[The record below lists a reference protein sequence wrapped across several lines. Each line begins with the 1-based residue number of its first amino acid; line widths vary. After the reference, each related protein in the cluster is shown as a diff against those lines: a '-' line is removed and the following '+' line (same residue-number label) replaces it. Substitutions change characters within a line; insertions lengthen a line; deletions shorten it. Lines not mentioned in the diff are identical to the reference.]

1 MPSKTPLVLLP
12 GLLCD
17 AALWRHQ
24 AETLSDVADISIADL
39 TKDDQIGAAARAV
52 LASAP
57 DEFALAGLSM
67 GGYTALE
74 IIRQAP
80 DRVTRLALLD
90 SSARPDTHEK
100 IKFRQ
105 ELIDLARI
113 GQFKGVTR
121 RLLPKLIHPDR
132 VADQALVD
140 SIMDMAERV
149 GRDAFLRQQR
159 LIMNRPDSRHDLA
172 LIHCPTVVVCGR
184 QDGLTPL
191 ADSEE
196 MAEKI
201 PRGKLVVIE
210 DCGHLSTMERPR
222 ALSAVLRYWLQIQ
235 RGE

>member
-1 MPSKTPLVLLP
+1 MSNKTPLVLLP

-17 AALWRHQ
+17 AALWQHQ
-24 AETLSDVADISIADL
+24 AETLSDIAEVSVADL
-39 TKDDQIGAAARAV
+39 TKADQAGLAAQQV

-57 DEFALAGLSM
+57 EEFALAGLSM
-67 GGYTALE
+67 GGYIALE
-74 IIRQAP
+74 IMRQAP
-80 DRVTRLALLD
+80 DRVVRLALLD
-90 SSARPDTHEK
+90 TSAHPDTQK
-100 IKFRQ
+100 TMKFRQ
-105 ELIDLARI
+105 ELINLARI

-132 VADQALVD
+132 LADHALVE

-159 LIMNRPDSRHDLA
+159 LLMNRPDSRHDLG
-172 LIHCPTVVVCGR
+172 LIHCPTVVICGR

-201 PRGKLVVIE
+201 PRAKLVVIE
-210 DCGHLSTMERPR
+210 DCGHLPTMERPR
-222 ALSAVLRYWLQIQ
+222 AVSALLRYWLQI
-235 RGE
+235 

>member
-1 MPSKTPLVLLP
+1 MSNKTPLVLLP

-17 AALWRHQ
+17 AALWQHQ
-24 AETLSDVADISIADL
+24 AETLSDIAEISVADL
-39 TKDDQIGAAARAV
+39 TKADQAGLAAQQV

-57 DEFALAGLSM
+57 EEFALAGLSM
-67 GGYTALE
+67 GGYIALE
-74 IIRQAP
+74 IMRQAP
-80 DRVTRLALLD
+80 DRVIRLAMLD
-90 SSARPDTHEK
+90 TSAHPDTQK
-100 IKFRQ
+100 MMKFRQ
-105 ELIDLARI
+105 ELINLARI

-132 VADQALVD
+132 LADHALVE

-159 LIMNRPDSRHDLA
+159 LLMNRPDSRHDLA
-172 LIHCPTVVVCGR
+172 LIHCPTVVICGR

-196 MAEKI
+196 MIEKI

-222 ALSAVLRYWLQIQ
+222 AVSAVLRYWLQI
-235 RGE
+235 

>member
-1 MPSKTPLVLLP
+1 MPSKTPLLLLP

-17 AALWRHQ
+17 AALWQHQ
-24 AETLSDVADISIADL
+24 IETLADLAEITVADVTQAD
-39 TKDDQIGAAARAV
+39 QAGAAAQGV

-67 GGYTALE
+67 GGYIALE
-74 IIRQAP
+74 IMRQAP
-80 DRVTRLALLD
+80 DRVARLALLD
-90 SSARPDTHEK
+90 TSARPDTQEK

-105 ELIDLARI
+105 ELIDLARM
-113 GQFKGVTR
+113 GQFKGVTP
-121 RLLPKLIHPDR
+121 RLLPKLIHPER
-132 VADQALVD
+132 MADSELVD
-140 SIMDMAERV
+140 SILAMAERV

-159 LIMNRPDSRHDLA
+159 LLMNRPDSRHDLA

-201 PRGKLVVIE
+201 RRAKLVVIE

-222 ALSAVLRYWLQIQ
+222 AVSAVLRYWLQI
-235 RGE
+235 

>member
-1 MPSKTPLVLLP
+1 MPSKPPLVLLP

-24 AETLSDVADISIADL
+24 VETLSDMADISVADL
-39 TKDDQIGAAARAV
+39 TRADQAGAAAQGV

-67 GGYTALE
+67 GGYVALE
-74 IIRQAP
+74 IMRQAP

-90 SSARPDTHEK
+90 TSARPDTQEK

-105 ELIDLARI
+105 ELVDLARI
-113 GQFKGVTR
+113 GQFKGVTP
-121 RLLPKLIHPDR
+121 RLLPKLIHPERMADR
-132 VADQALVD
+132 ELVE
-140 SIMDMAERV
+140 SIMEMAERV

-159 LIMNRPDSRHDLA
+159 LLMNRPDSRHDLA
-172 LIHCPTVVVCGR
+172 LIHCPAVVICGR
-184 QDGLTPL
+184 QDGPTPL

-222 ALSAVLRYWLQIQ
+222 AVSAVLRYWLQM
-235 RGE
+235 

>member
-1 MPSKTPLVLLP
+1 MRSRTPLLLLP

-17 AALWRHQ
+17 AALWQHQ
-24 AETLSDVADISIADL
+24 IETLADLAEITVADL
-39 TKDDQIGAAARAV
+39 TPADQAGSAAQGV

-67 GGYTALE
+67 GGYIALE
-74 IIRQAP
+74 IMRQAP
-80 DRVTRLALLD
+80 DRVARLALLD
-90 SSARPDTHEK
+90 TSARPDTQEK
-100 IKFRQ
+100 MKFRQ
-105 ELIDLARI
+105 ELIDLARM
-113 GQFKGVTR
+113 GQFKGVTP
-121 RLLPKLIHPDR
+121 RLLPKLIHPER
-132 VADQALVD
+132 MADGKLVE
-140 SIMDMAERV
+140 SILAMAERG

-159 LIMNRPDSRHDLA
+159 LMMNRPDSRHDLA

-201 PRGKLVVIE
+201 ARGKLVVIE

-222 ALSAVLRYWLQIQ
+222 AVSAVLRYWLQI
-235 RGE
+235 

>member
-1 MPSKTPLVLLP
+1 MPSKPPLVLLS

-24 AETLSDVADISIADL
+24 VETLSDMADISVADL
-39 TKDDQIGAAARAV
+39 TRADQAGTAAQGV

-67 GGYTALE
+67 GGYVALE
-74 IIRQAP
+74 IMRQAP

-90 SSARPDTHEK
+90 TSARPDTQEK

-105 ELIDLARI
+105 ELVDLARI
-113 GQFKGVTR
+113 GQFKGVTP
-121 RLLPKLIHPDR
+121 RLLPKLIHPERMADR
-132 VADQALVD
+132 ELVE
-140 SIMDMAERV
+140 SIMEMAERV

-159 LIMNRPDSRHDLA
+159 LLMNRPDSRHDLA
-172 LIHCPTVVVCGR
+172 LIHCPAVVICGR

-222 ALSAVLRYWLQIQ
+222 AVSAVLRYWLQV
-235 RGE
+235 

>member
-1 MPSKTPLVLLP
+1 MPRKTPLVLLP

-24 AETLSDVADISIADL
+24 IETLADIADIIVPDL
-39 TKDDQIGAAARAV
+39 TIEDQVGAAVRRV
-52 LASAP
+52 LGSAP
-57 DEFALAGLSM
+57 EEFAVAGLSM
-67 GGYTALE
+67 GGYIALE
-74 IIRQAP
+74 IMRQAP

-90 SSARPDTHEK
+90 TSARPDTQEK

-113 GQFKGVTR
+113 GQFKGVTP
-121 RLLPKLIHPDR
+121 RLLPKLIHPER
-132 VADQALVD
+132 MADAEMVE
-140 SIMDMAERV
+140 SILAMAERV

-159 LIMNRPDSRHDLA
+159 LLMNRPDSRHDLS

-184 QDGLTPL
+184 QDGWTPL
-191 ADSEE
+191 ANSEE
-196 MAEKI
+196 MAEKV

-222 ALSAVLRYWLQIQ
+222 AVSAVLRYWLQI
-235 RGE
+235 

>member
-1 MPSKTPLVLLP
+1 MSSKTPLVLLP

-24 AETLSDVADISIADL
+24 IETLADVADIVVPDL
-39 TKDDQIGAAARAV
+39 TIEDQVGSAVRRV
-52 LASAP
+52 LASTP
-57 DEFALAGLSM
+57 EEFALAGLSM
-67 GGYTALE
+67 GGYIALE
-74 IIRQAP
+74 IMRQAP

-90 SSARPDTHEK
+90 TSARPDTQEK
-100 IKFRQ
+100 VRFRQ

-113 GQFKGVTR
+113 GQFKGVTP
-121 RLLPKLIHPDR
+121 RLLPKLIHPERMADR
-132 VADQALVD
+132 ELVE
-140 SIMDMAERV
+140 SIMEMAERI

-222 ALSAVLRYWLQIQ
+222 AVSAVLRYWLQV
-235 RGE
+235 

>member
-1 MPSKTPLVLLP
+1 MPRKTPLVLLP

-17 AALWRHQ
+17 AALWWHQ
-24 AETLSDVADISIADL
+24 IETLADIADIIVPDL
-39 TKDDQIGAAARAV
+39 TIEDQVGAAVQRA

-57 DEFALAGLSM
+57 EEFAVAGLSM
-67 GGYTALE
+67 GGYIALE
-74 IIRQAP
+74 IMRQAP
-80 DRVTRLALLD
+80 DRVIRLALLD
-90 SSARPDTHEK
+90 TSARPDTQEK

-113 GQFKGVTR
+113 GQFKGVTP
-121 RLLPKLIHPDR
+121 RLLPKLIHPERMADR
-132 VADQALVD
+132 ELVE
-140 SIMDMAERV
+140 SIMEMAERI

-172 LIHCPTVVVCGR
+172 LIHCPTVVICGR

-191 ADSEE
+191 ADSLE
-196 MAEKI
+196 MTEKI

-222 ALSAVLRYWLQIQ
+222 AVSAVLRYWLQV
-235 RGE
+235 

>member
-24 AETLSDVADISIADL
+24 IETLADLAEITVADL
-39 TKDDQIGAAARAV
+39 TQADQAGAAAQRV

-67 GGYTALE
+67 GGYIALE
-74 IIRQAP
+74 IMRQAP
-80 DRVTRLALLD
+80 DRVARLALLD
-90 SSARPDTHEK
+90 TSARPDTHEK
-100 IKFRQ
+100 MKFRQ
-105 ELIDLARI
+105 ELIDLARS
-113 GQFKGVTR
+113 GQFKGVTP
-121 RLLPKLIHPDR
+121 RLLPKLIHPER
-132 VADQALVD
+132 MADADLVG
-140 SIMDMAERV
+140 SILAMAERV
-149 GRDAFLRQQR
+149 GRAAFLRQQR
-159 LIMNRPDSRHDLA
+159 LLMNRPDSRHDLA

-210 DCGHLSTMERPR
+210 ECGHLSTMERPR
-222 ALSAVLRYWLQIQ
+222 AVSAVLRYWLQI
-235 RGE
+235 

>member
-1 MPSKTPLVLLP
+1 MPRKTPLVLLP

-24 AETLSDVADISIADL
+24 IETLADIADIIVPDL
-39 TKDDQIGAAARAV
+39 TIEDQVGAAVRRV
-52 LASAP
+52 LGSAP
-57 DEFALAGLSM
+57 EEFAVAGLSM
-67 GGYTALE
+67 GGYIALE
-74 IIRQAP
+74 IMRQAP

-90 SSARPDTHEK
+90 TSARPDTQEK

-113 GQFKGVTR
+113 GQFKGVTP
-121 RLLPKLIHPDR
+121 RLLPKLIHPER
-132 VADQALVD
+132 MADAEMVE
-140 SIMDMAERV
+140 SILAMAERV

-159 LIMNRPDSRHDLA
+159 LLMNRPDSRHDLS

-184 QDGLTPL
+184 QDDLTPL

-222 ALSAVLRYWLQIQ
+222 AVSAVLRYWLQV
-235 RGE
+235 